1 MSMKKVQNKMNV
13 SVTGIEP
20 ISSLLEVLAANY
32 EHLPNAV
39 KEAIQQI
46 EEDTTIYNCE
56 YLLDRHIPPRDLCIY
71 VDGIATE
78 GVIYGS
84 RVGRMVQIEGK
95 APFSAKSF
103 WIVSK
108 GEFVCGWGEK
118 QIIGVTE

>member
-1 MSMKKVQNKMNV
+1 MAKVKHDMNI

-20 ISSLLEVLAANY
+20 ISALLEVLAANY
-32 EHLPNAV
+32 EFMPESV

-46 EEDTTIYNCE
+46 EEDTTVYNCE
-56 YLLDRHIPPRDLCIY
+56 YLLDRHIPTRDLRVY
-71 VDGIATE
+71 VDGIAIE

-84 RVGRMVQIEGK
+84 RVGRLVQIEGK
-95 APFSAKSF
+95 APFGAKSF

-118 QIIGVTE
+118 PNIEVPE

>member
-1 MSMKKVQNKMNV
+1 MKKVQHEMNV

-46 EEDTTIYNCE
+46 EEDTTVYNCE
-56 YLLDRHIPPRDLCIY
+56 YLLDRHIPARDLCIY

-84 RVGRMVQIEGK
+84 RVGRLVQIEGR
-95 APFSAKSF
+95 APFSANSF

-118 QIIGVTE
+118 PNIEAPE

>member
-1 MSMKKVQNKMNV
+1 MKKVQHEMNV

-20 ISSLLEVLAANY
+20 ISSLLEVLSANY

-46 EEDTTIYNCE
+46 EEDTTVYNCE
-56 YLLDRHIPPRDLCIY
+56 YLLDKHIQARGMCVY
-71 VDGIATE
+71 VDGTATE

-84 RVGRMVQIEGK
+84 RVGRLVQIEGK
-95 APFSAKSF
+95 APFSAQSF

-108 GEFVCGWGEK
+108 GEFICGWGDKPTIE
-118 QIIGVTE
+118 VTE